1 MTSRARISPPSR
13 TKSSFLA
20 LSRMPMGELS
30 AGGDGVF
37 SSGSG
42 AANSSKLELMIKNL
56 IAAAAVVL
64 VASLGVAA
72 APDARTQVQGHVHT
86 QAAPGARSVTP
97 MKPHTGPLPALP
109 RFSFE
114 PPRPMA
120 VVQQVYE
127 FAARHPEV
135 LQYVPCYCGCER
147 IGHNG
152 NHDCFIKSRAANG
165 RVSEWDSHG
174 IGCTICIDVA
184 RDAMTLFNTGATPT
198 AIRAA
203 IDTKYGSRF
212 PSSTPTPRPRR

>member
-1 MTSRARISPPSR
+1 
-13 TKSSFLA
+13 
-20 LSRMPMGELS
+20 
-30 AGGDGVF
+30 
-37 SSGSG
+37 
-42 AANSSKLELMIKNL
+42 MIKHL

-64 VASLGVAA
+64 VATLGLVAA
-72 APDARTQVQGHVHT
+72 LDARPQVQGHVHA
-86 QAAPGARSVTP
+86 QAAAPVAGKLTP

-109 RFSFE
+109 RVSFE

-135 LQYVPCYCGCER
+135 LQHVPCYCGCER

-152 NHDCFIKSRAANG
+152 NHDCFIKSRAASG
-165 RVSEWDSHG
+165 RVSEWDTHG

-212 PSSTPTPRPRR
+212 PSSTPTPRPGR

>member
-1 MTSRARISPPSR
+1 
-13 TKSSFLA
+13 
-20 LSRMPMGELS
+20 
-30 AGGDGVF
+30 
-37 SSGSG
+37 
-42 AANSSKLELMIKNL
+42 MIKNL
-56 IAAAAVVL
+56 IAAAAAVL
-64 VASLGVAA
+64 VASLGLAA
-72 APDARTQVQGHVHT
+72 ALDARTQVQGHVHA
-86 QAAPGARSVTP
+86 QAAPATQSVTP

-109 RFSFE
+109 RVSFE
-114 PPRPMA
+114 PPRSMA

-135 LQYVPCYCGCER
+135 LQHVPCYCGCER

-165 RVSEWDSHG
+165 RVSEWASHG